1 MNALPLK
8 TRLVLSL
15 GGNLLR
21 ALLGFATSITVARGL
36 SPATY
41 GDLMFLLGSFTAVR
55 SLLDLGTSSAFY
67 TFISQRRRHWLFFL
81 YYYGWLAVQFL
92 ATLLVV
98 GLVLPSAVVQ
108 KIWVGHELGVVMWA
122 AAAAFVQQQLWPSIG
137 QVADSMRRT
146 LLSQAS
152 GLLSSLAYLAVM
164 IAMMASGYKDVSS
177 VLTALAL
184 TYAMSTAVA
193 GGMLFRGGAQGEKLP
208 APRLGRV
215 IKEFAHYCRP
225 LAALA
230 LVSCAYEFADKWLLQ
245 RYAGAAE
252 QGYFQVANQIASVSL
267 LVTTAVLPIFW
278 KEIAA
283 AWEEKDNVR
292 AQAMYRKTCKS
303 LVFLGALCSG
313 LLVPWAE
320 LIVRSLLGP
329 AYADA
334 WPVLGLMLLYPI
346 HQALGQINGTTLLAT
361 GQTNIYFSVSS
372 VMMLLSIPMTLLLLA
387 PADGAIQG
395 LGLGAIG
402 LALKMVAL
410 GIVSTNVQGWAL
422 ARHHGWRYEWLYQP
436 LAIAILLGSG
446 YLSWFLGYTV
456 FPADL
461 HTLHSSLPAAALS
474 LVIHLSIAT
483 AILTVAP
490 QLAGFRSDEVAAFAA
505 RLKRSSL
512 N

>member
-1 MNALPLK
+1 MNALSLK

-21 ALLGFATSITVARGL
+21 ALLGFVTSITVARGL

-67 TFISQRRRHWLFFL
+67 TFISRRRRHWLFFV
-81 YYYGWLAVQFL
+81 YYYGWLALQFL
-92 ATLLVV
+92 TTLLVV
-98 GLVLPSAVVQ
+98 GLVLPSALVQ
-108 KIWVGHELGVVMWA
+108 KIWVGHQLSVVLWA
-122 AAAAFVQQQLWPSIG
+122 AAAAFMQQQLWPSIG

-146 LLSQAS
+146 LLSQVS
-152 GLLSSLAYLAVM
+152 GLLSSLAYLAV
-164 IAMMASGYKDVSS
+164 ITAMMASGHKDLLS
-177 VLTALAL
+177 VLTVLAL

-193 GGMLFRGGAQGEKLP
+193 GGMLIRVSAQGEQLP
-208 APRLGRV
+208 APRLSQV

-230 LVSCAYEFADKWLLQ
+230 VVSCAYELADKWMLQ
-245 RYAGAAE
+245 RYAGATE

-267 LVTTAVLPIFW
+267 LITTAVLPIFW

-320 LIVRSLLGP
+320 LIVRALLGP
-329 AYADA
+329 AYAGA
-334 WPVLGLMLLYPI
+334 WPVLGLLLLYPI

-372 VMMLLSIPMTLLLLA
+372 VMMLLSIPITLILLG
-387 PADGAIQG
+387 PTDGQIPG

-402 LALKMVAL
+402 IAFKMVGL
-410 GIVSTNVQGWAL
+410 GVVSTNAQGWAL

-436 LAIAILLGSG
+436 LTIAILLGSG
-446 YLSWFLGYTV
+446 YLSWFLGYAI
-456 FPADL
+456 FPADP
-461 HTLHSSLPAAALS
+461 HIPHSSLPAAVVS
-474 LVIHLSIAT
+474 LFIYLSIAT
-483 AILTVAP
+483 VILVAAP
-490 QLAGFRSDEVAAFAA
+490 QLTGFQSDEVAAFAT
-505 RLKRSSL
+505 RLKKSL
-512 N
+512 QN